1 MEPTQVVHPWKAA
14 VRTAIQTFF
23 AVAAIATL
31 ALPAVVEFVEQFWPG
46 SPAIAFIVGA
56 GAFVAAVAGLL
67 TRIMAI
73 PAVNDL
79 LTVIGLGAEPKL

>member
-1 MEPTQVVHPWKAA
+1 MEPTQVAHPWKAA
-14 VRTAIQTFF
+14 VRTAIQTFL

-31 ALPAVVEFVEQFWPG
+31 ALPYVLEFVEQFWPG
-46 SPAIAFIVGA
+46 SPAIAIVVGG
-56 GAFVAAVAGLL
+56 GAFIAALAGLL